1 MIASS
6 NFLQHSVASATRILI
21 AEDDDLILQDLRER
35 LESMDYEVSGTTP
48 HGSEVLELA
57 QNLRPDLVLMDIHL
71 PGEMDGIQAAERLRV
86 LDVPVVY
93 VTGCCNDRM
102 LARAQVTE
110 PYGYVLKPYQ
120 TRELRTAIEI
130 GLYKHRVG
138 RQRER
143 AVQQLEAALASV
155 KKLTGLLP
163 ICCYCK
169 KIKDVE
175 GRWSE
180 IEAYI
185 SKHTDASF
193 THGMCPCCFERV
205 KKQLDTLEQN
215 SSIVRSMIRR

>member
-1 MIASS
+1 MMAST
-6 NFLQHSVASATRILI
+6 NLPVVSVMSATRILI
-21 AEDDDLILQDLRER
+21 AEDDGLIVQDLRER
-35 LESMDYEVSGTTP
+35 LESLDYEVSGTTP
-48 HGSEVLELA
+48 HAREVIELA
-57 QNLRPDLVLMDIHL
+57 ESLRPDLVLMDIQL

-86 LDVPVVY
+86 LNVPFVY

-110 PYGYVLKPYQ
+110 PCGYVLKPYQ

-130 GLYKHRVG
+130 GLYKHRVE

-143 AVQQLEAALASV
+143 A
-155 KKLTGLLP
+155 GLLP

-175 GRWSE
+175 GRWGE
-180 IEAYI
+180 VEAYI
-185 SKHTDASF
+185 SKLTGASF

-205 KKQLDTLEQN
+205 KKQLDTLEEN

>member
-1 MIASS
+1 MMAST
-6 NFLQHSVASATRILI
+6 NFPQLPVMSATRILI
-21 AEDDDLILQDLRER
+21 AEDDSLIVQDLRER

-48 HGSEVLELA
+48 HAGEVFELA
-57 QNLRPDLVLMDIHL
+57 RNLRPDLVLMDIQL

-110 PYGYVLKPYQ
+110 PCGFVLKPYQ

-130 GLYKHRVG
+130 GLYKHRVE
-138 RQRER
+138 RQREC
-143 AVQQLEAALASV
+143 AVQRLEAALASA

-205 KKQLDTLEQN
+205 KKQLDALAEN
-215 SSIVRSMIRR
+215 GSAVRSMVQQ